1 MVVFVCQRGQ
11 LMMKRVRAV
20 MTFFGMTAC
29 AIVAIPVYAGGSVG
43 RATEHTQI
51 LNNLQLV
58 ASYAEQVEQTVTQI
72 SQYQTML
79 TNLMQL
85 TPSGALNQAAQALWA
100 DQNMASAFHSLRRI
114 VVAGQS
120 TSYTLANIDHNFK
133 TMHPGYG
140 TVVDFQH
147 AYRDWSDN
155 TLDSVKNALTLVTA
169 HADDFQSEAGM
180 VNQLSTRS
188 QTAQGQL
195 QALQAGND
203 IGVAMVG
210 QMQKL
215 RQLQMAQ
222 MQAQNAYIGAQQSEN
237 DAKKTGLNKLYGSMS
252 GDKLK
257 K

>member
-1 MVVFVCQRGQ
+1 MQ
-11 LMMKRVRAV
+11 RVRVA
-20 MTFFGMTAC
+20 MTVLCIALAGYGGAAGASG
-29 AIVAIPVYAGGSVG
+29 AIAG
-43 RATEHTQI
+43 ATEPTQI

-58 ASYAEQVEQTVTQI
+58 ASYAEHAEQTVTQI
-72 SQYQTML
+72 NQYQTML
-79 TNLMQL
+79 RNLMQL
-85 TPSGALNQAAQALWA
+85 TPSGALNQAAQKLWS
-100 DQNMASAFHSLRRI
+100 DQNMASAFNSLRRI
-114 VVAGQS
+114 VIAGQS
-120 TSYTLANIDHNFK
+120 TSYTLANIDSNFR

-155 TLDSVKNALTLVTA
+155 ALDSVKNALTLVTA
-169 HADDFQSEAGM
+169 HADDFESEAGM
-180 VNQLSTRS
+180 VSQLATRS

>member
-1 MVVFVCQRGQ
+1 MKSKSLQ
-11 LMMKRVRAV
+11 LVAV
-20 MTFFGMTAC
+20 LAAAC

-85 TPSGALNQAAQALWA
+85 TPSGALNQAAQKLWA
-100 DQNMASAFHSLRRI
+100 DQNMAQAFHSLRRI
-114 VVAGQS
+114 VIAGQS
-120 TSYTLANIDHNFK
+120 TSYTLANIDQNFK
-133 TMHPGYG
+133 RMHPGYG
-140 TVVDFQH
+140 AKIDYQY

-155 TLDSVKNALTLVTA
+155 TLDAVKNATALLTT
-169 HADDFQSEAGM
+169 HADDFESEASM
-180 VNQLSTRS
+180 VNLLSSRS

-203 IGVAMVG
+203 VGIAMVG
-210 QMQKL
+210 QIQKL

-222 MQAQNAYIGAQQSEN
+222 IQAQNAHIAAQQSEN
-237 DAKKTGLNKLYGSMS
+237 DMKKTGL
-252 GDKLK
+252 DKLFGPLSTDMLK
-257 K
+257 E

>member
-1 MVVFVCQRGQ
+1 MDAFVYQWRQ
-11 LMMKRVRAV
+11 LKMQRVRVA
-20 MTFFGMTAC
+20 MTVLCIALAGYGGAAGASG
-29 AIVAIPVYAGGSVG
+29 AIAG
-43 RATEHTQI
+43 ATEPTQI
-51 LNNLQLV
+51 LNNLQLI
-58 ASYAEQVEQTVTQI
+58 ASYAEHAEQTVTQI
-72 SQYQTML
+72 NQYKTML
-79 TNLMQL
+79 QNLKQL
-85 TPSGALNQAAQALWA
+85 STSEALNIAAQKLWE

-114 VVAGQS
+114 VIAGQS
-120 TSYTLANIDHNFK
+120 TSYTLANIDSNFRA
-133 TMHPGYG
+133 MHPGYG

-155 TLDSVKNALTLVTA
+155 ALDSIKNAIALVTA
-169 HADDFQSEAGM
+169 HSEDFESEAGM
-180 VNQLSTRS
+180 VSQLSTRS

-203 IGVAMVG
+203 IGVAMVS

-237 DAKKTGLNKLYGSMS
+237 DAKKTGLNKIYGPMS
-252 GDKLK
+252 SNKLK